1 MRGVKAIGDP
11 RYGNEFSITDHFGAT
26 FTRSMPTKTRLLVW
40 SYGQGILQKI
50 IIISLT
56 ILTRNEARL
65 PNGRRNNEHGMG
77 IGRRGNGGMDME
89 TIYFL

>member
-1 MRGVKAIGDP
+1 
-11 RYGNEFSITDHFGAT
+11 
-26 FTRSMPTKTRLLVW
+26 
-40 SYGQGILQKI
+40 
-50 IIISLT
+50 
-56 ILTRNEARL
+56 LTRNEARL